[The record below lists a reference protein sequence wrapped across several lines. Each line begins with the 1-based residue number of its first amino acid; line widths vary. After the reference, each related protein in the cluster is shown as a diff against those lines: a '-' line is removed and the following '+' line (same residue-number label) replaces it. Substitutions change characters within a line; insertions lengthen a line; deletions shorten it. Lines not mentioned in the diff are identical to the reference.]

1 MSMDF
6 SSCVLRERLVTYV
19 LDTTIQEIIEHRN
32 RAIPLVMA
40 RKLGNMVMC
49 GAGILI
55 NKWGRLTGYVILPKA
70 DGLEARG
77 RFTLRTVGTPAG
89 LEVKLIKFDEPKVL
103 QDKYL
108 EYHQLDISHLEES
121 ALYKIDI
128 CHYSQ
133 IEFRIQEYLQTSNV
147 RKEPHYEIQIDVE
160 VSQGREELM
169 LPQARRDSLVKDI
182 SKLLRDWGS
191 TDMVIECQGEVVPCH
206 RAVLVAR

>member
-1 MSMDF
+1 MSMDS

-19 LDTTIQEIIEHRN
+19 LDTTIQEIMEHRN

-77 RFTLRTVGTPAG
+77 RFTLRTAGTLAG

-133 IEFRIQEYLQTSNV
+133 TEFREKYLQTSNV